1 MTRRL
6 YTVKEVALLTGLS
19 RASIYNRLSAGEIR
33 SVKVGSRRLFPDT
46 AIDEF
51 IEGLEE
57 RAAQAALTSP
67 DR

>member
-6 YTVKEVALLTGLS
+6 YTVKEAALMTGLS
-19 RASIYNRLSAGEIR
+19 RASIYNRLNAGEIR

-51 IEGLEE
+51 IEALEE
-57 RAAQAALTSP
+57 RAAETSLAFP
-67 DR
+67 KR

>member
-6 YTVKEVALLTGLS
+6 YTVKEAALMTGLS
-19 RASIYNRLSAGEIR
+19 RASIYNRLSAGDIR

-51 IEGLEE
+51 IERLEE
-57 RAAQAALTSP
+57 QAARGGSGVA
-67 DR
+67 

>member
-6 YTVKEVALLTGLS
+6 YTVKEAASMTGLS
-19 RASIYNRLSAGEIR
+19 RASIYNRLSAGDIR

-51 IEGLEE
+51 IERLEK
-57 RAAQAALTSP
+57 QAARGGSGVA
-67 DR
+67 